1 MTALATV
8 AFGIA
13 ALILAAGFTEWIF
26 ADMRE
31 STIRSRLG
39 HIQIVRPGFLQSG
52 SHDPFRYLMPI
63 ARERLAD
70 LAADP
75 QVELIGERIVFSGLI
90 GRGDESIG
98 FVGEGV
104 EPAKE
109 VALSR
114 AMHIVRG
121 ENLSGSEPLGLVI
134 GQGLA
139 ANLGVDV
146 GDTVVLMA
154 NTASGGLGAIEC
166 RVRGVFT
173 TISKLF
179 DDTAIRLPIS
189 AARQLLK
196 TDGAHAW
203 VVLLKDTAAT
213 DAVLA
218 RMRASHPGGEVEFVP
233 WIELADFYR
242 KTVTLFSRQIGAL
255 ELIIAVIIVLSITN
269 TMLMTVVERTGEVGT
284 ALALG
289 VKRRRI
295 VGLFVLEGLL
305 LGLLGAAAGLLLGGA
320 LAWLVSWIGI
330 PMPPPP
336 GMARGYLAQIRLTVP
351 LVFDAALLAVAA
363 SVLASLYPAW
373 KASRLP
379 IVDALRHN
387 R

>member
-1 MTALATV
+1 
-8 AFGIA
+8 
-13 ALILAAGFTEWIF
+13 
-26 ADMRE
+26 MRE
-31 STIRSRLG
+31 ATIQSRIG
-39 HIQIVRPGFLQSG
+39 HIQVVRAGFLQAG
-52 SHDPFRYLMPI
+52 SQDPFRYFLPL
-63 ARERLAD
+63 RSERLRE
-70 LAADP
+70 LATDP
-75 QVELIGERIVFSGLI
+75 QVELIGERIAFSGLI
-90 GRGDESIG
+90 GRGENSIG

-104 EPAKE
+104 EPDKE
-109 VALSR
+109 LALSR
-114 AMHIVRG
+114 ALHIVRG
-121 ENLSGSEPLGLVI
+121 ENLSSGEPLGLVI

-179 DDTAIRLPIS
+179 DDSAIRLPIS
-189 AARQLLK
+189 SARKLLK

-203 VVLLKDTAAT
+203 VVLLKDTDAT
-213 DAVLA
+213 DEVLA
-218 RMRASHPGGEVEFVP
+218 RMKARTPGNDVEFVP
-233 WIELADFYR
+233 WTELADFYR

-289 VKRRRI
+289 LKRRRVI
-295 VGLFVLEGLL
+295 GQFVIEGLL
-305 LGLLGAAAGLLLGGA
+305 LGVLGAAAGLLLGGA
-320 LAWLVSWIGI
+320 LAWLISWIGI

-336 GMARGYLAQIRLTVP
+336 GMARGYVAQIRLSVP
-351 LVFDAALLAVAA
+351 LVVDAVVLAVAA